1 MKHAGAVLKA
11 DICENTV
18 QSNRACSVVNQERLF
33 GSGSSHR
40 NHSHEPW
47 HSFSWKHH
55 FWLQTS
61 SSRPSASFEGTLSLV
76 CLTLAQATSLSRH
89 FFLLVYFL
97 FTPAKRSNQAC
108 LRFLTTGEIFPATVA
123 QCLLGISRVV
133 FDCAKALRMG
143 FRNSSWLTDWYL
155 CLPVVHR
162 NINFSHSEW

>member
-18 QSNRACSVVNQERLF
+18 PSNRACSVVNQERLF

-89 FFLLVYFL
+89 FFFFGWCISSSPRRRGQTRPAWDFLPLGSFPRLLSL
-97 FTPAKRSNQAC
+97 NAC
-108 LRFLTTGEIFPATVA
+108 LGSVA
-123 QCLLGISRVV
+123 LSLIVQSVLDGI
-133 FDCAKALRMG
+133 
-143 FRNSSWLTDWYL
+143 
-155 CLPVVHR
+155 
-162 NINFSHSEW
+162 